1 MTGLIWFLAG
11 VGMLFLE
18 LAIPGIIFCFFGAG
32 AIITAIFIWI
42 GILPVLTWQLI
53 VFISTS
59 LILLLTLR
67 KYLSQYFKG
76 NSEEE
81 EDSEYV
87 GKTVIVTRTII
98 PGTVEGRIF
107 LDGTEWKATSDIR
120 IEKDTNVIITQKK
133 NITFSVEPK

>member
-18 LAIPGIIFCFFGAG
+18 LAIPGIVFCFFGAG
-32 AIITAIFIWI
+32 AIITAIFIWF
-42 GILPVLTWQLI
+42 GILPNLTWQLI

>member
-18 LAIPGIIFCFFGAG
+18 LAIPGIVFCFFGAG
-32 AIITAIFIWI
+32 AIITAIFIWF
-42 GILPVLTWQLI
+42 GILPNLTWQLI

-76 NSEEE
+76 DSEEE

-98 PGTVEGRIF
+98 PGTIEGRIF
-107 LDGTEWKATSDIR
+107 LNGTEWKATSDIR